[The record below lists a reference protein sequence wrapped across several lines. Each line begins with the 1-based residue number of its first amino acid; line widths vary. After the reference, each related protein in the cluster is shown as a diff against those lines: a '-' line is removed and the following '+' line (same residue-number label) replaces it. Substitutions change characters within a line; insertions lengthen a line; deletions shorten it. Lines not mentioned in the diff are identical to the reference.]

1 MLKQNDAYPY
11 EHVNRFQRCSE
22 KKLPEKKHFLRSLKD
37 EKTHDKGEK
46 LDVHVTDKV
55 YLTCIKI
62 WNRFNLKNTA
72 DYHDHYLKKD
82 GLLLAEVFE
91 KFTSESL
98 KFYKLYPFQYFNSPG
113 LSWDAILKMTGTKL
127 KLIPDMYN
135 HLFIEKGLR
144 G

>member
-11 EHVNRFQRCSE
+11 EYVNRFQRCSE

-46 LDVHVTDKV
+46 LDVHVTDEG

-98 KFYKLYPFQYFNSPG
+98 KFYKLYPFQFSWIKLGCNFKNDWNKIKTNSRHVQP
-113 LSWDAILKMTGTKL
+113 
-127 KLIPDMYN
+127 
-135 HLFIEKGLR
+135 FIY
-144 G
+144 